1 MRVHLSLPAVLVL
14 GLLFGM
20 AAGLHPQAR
29 GAEFLFR
36 TPGPECPVEALKE
49 WGYAVDVYSLEGNRW
64 EIRTQVLPSVEAPSP
79 ALERILAGI
88 RDIRRRITY
97 APDLWSEDPSEV
109 LRSGRGNCI
118 SHVAL
123 LEESLRTLGY
133 PFRRVHGLLFTR
145 TGDSQYYLP
154 QLNATPHRWVRA
166 LLGDLG
172 WVSFDPLSPTG
183 FPTRLHIPF
192 KAADLKKALRGLDIE
207 VREWD

>member
-1 MRVHLSLPAVLVL
+1 VTARPALRAVLIL
-14 GLLFGM
+14 GLLFGT
-20 AAGLHPQAR
+20 AGGLHPQVWC
-29 GAEFLFR
+29 AEFRLR
-36 TPGPECPVEALKE
+36 TPGPDCPVEALKE
-49 WGYAVDVYSLEGNRW
+49 WSYAVDVYALEGNRW

-97 APDLWSEDPSEV
+97 APDVWSEDPAEI

-123 LEESLRTLGY
+123 LEESLRALGH
-133 PFRRVHGLLFTR
+133 PFRRVHGLLFSH
-145 TGDSQYYLP
+145 TGDSRYYLP
-154 QLNATPHRWVRA
+154 QLSATPHRWVRA
-166 LLGDLG
+166 LVGDLG

-183 FPTRLHIPF
+183 FPTRLHVPF
-192 KAADLKKALRGLDIE
+192 KAADLSEALRGLDIE